1 MRRARRVCQQ
11 TPVRRPP
18 VLIRLRFLVEAEGAL
33 DRLELRNR
41 RRPGDTYGRRLD
53 SLRVCSSV
61 LGRQC
66 SPVLSRSCTRIVSI
80 CQTCCPGRV
89 SQIDPT
95 AVRLLEAIVTR

>member
-1 MRRARRVCQQ
+1 
-11 TPVRRPP
+11 
-18 VLIRLRFLVEAEGAL
+18 VEAEGAL

-53 SLRVCSSV
+53 SLRVRSSV
-61 LGRQC
+61 LGRHC
-66 SPVLSRSCTRIVSI
+66 CTGLVAELHSDCFFIG
-80 CQTCCPGRV
+80 QTCCQERV